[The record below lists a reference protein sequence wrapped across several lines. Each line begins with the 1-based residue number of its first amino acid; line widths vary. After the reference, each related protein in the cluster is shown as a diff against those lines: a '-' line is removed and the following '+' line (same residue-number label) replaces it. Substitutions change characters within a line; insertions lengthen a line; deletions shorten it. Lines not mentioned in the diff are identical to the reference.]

1 MKKSILSMLII
12 AITKCYADTTTVNLN
27 ALKLRNESQLSQVST
42 NFGSLSNKNINDMAD
57 ANIESARNTNKMQID
72 NLKITGSNMPHI
84 DMSKVVAN
92 KIDINELIKKSQLQ
106 LSKDPANTDISLYLS
121 FTTLDKDT
129 VLLYAAQAVKY
140 RIPVVLRGFI
150 NNSYQETSKYIR
162 QIRELFPELTI
173 LIDPPAYEKY
183 DITEVPTLV
192 VTKEPNSPTKD
203 GCAAPGNFSKVSGE
217 VSIQALLDYVRLN
230 SRNQILVAAATQRL
244 NNVREKRYFKID

>member
-1 MKKSILSMLII
+1 MKKSILSMLMIG
-12 AITKCYADTTTVNLN
+12 ITHCYADTTTVNLS

-42 NFGSLSNKNINDMAD
+42 NFGSISSKNVSDMAD
-57 ANIESARNTNKMQID
+57 ANIESARNTNKMKID
-72 NLKITGSNMPHI
+72 NLKITGSNMPDL

-121 FTTLDKDT
+121 FTTLDKET

-140 RIPVVLRGFI
+140 KIPVVLRGFI
-150 NNSYQETSKYIR
+150 NNSYKDTSKYIR
-162 QIRELFPELTI
+162 EIRELFPELTI

-217 VSIQALLDYVRLN
+217 VSVQALLDYIRLN
-230 SRNQILVAAATQRL
+230 SKNQILVAAATQRL
-244 NNVREKRYFKID
+244 NDVRKKRYFQVD